1 MIDKKQLENL
11 ERNLIK
17 QAGKYVRV
25 KLSSVAGDAGKLLR
39 FSGTGLPGQTLTNIE
54 MWQHYGFVSR
64 PLAGAE
70 GLAFVRGGTAFL
82 VADDDR
88 RYRVE
93 IENGEVALYSDE
105 GTVVR
110 LGRGKV
116 VQVDGADEINLG
128 GDKASLK
135 RLVTYEDLVGY
146 MAALT
151 LPVNGGTA
159 GPGAPPLLEANAT
172 SIVRAK

>member
-1 MIDKKQLENL
+1 MKKTADKQQ
-11 ERNLIK
+11 ERI
-17 QAGKYVRV
+17 QPVGKYVRV
-25 KLSSVAGDAGKLLR
+25 KLSSVTGDAGKLLR
-39 FSGTGLPGQTLTNIE
+39 FSGTGLPGQTFTNIE
-54 MWQHYGFVSR
+54 VWQHYGFVSR

-88 RYRVE
+88 RYRVA
-93 IENGEVALYSDE
+93 IEDGEVALYSDE
-105 GTVVR
+105 GTVVKI
-110 LGRGKV
+110 GRGKK

-128 GDKASLK
+128 GDKDSLK
-135 RLVTYEDLVGY
+135 RLVTYEDLVIY

-151 LPVNGGTA
+151 LPINGGTA
-159 GPGAPPLLEANAT
+159 GPGAPPLLDVNAT